1 LQIALSTFFDKLRF
15 YVFSWNRF
23 ANEQAAYEY
32 WLRRV
37 NCCVEA
43 EQAYG
48 LEVVYRMHYSDVIER
63 PKSAMHAL
71 LDFPGEPYSGQCLE
85 SLVQRINS
93 ANVPV
98 DFNPSDPSTNL
109 TTVEQARQLSDKL
122 RSSPQQGRAS
132 LKLAEKLEAEFNQ
145 RVEYFGGLGTKY
157 SEAQNLIAKL
167 ERECAMLNASPAGG
181 RG

>member
-1 LQIALSTFFDKLRF
+1 MQIALSTFFDKLRF

-23 ANEQAAYEY
+23 ANEQAAYVY

-43 EQAYG
+43 EQAYV
-48 LEVVYRMHYSDVIER
+48 LKVVYRMHYSDVIER

-71 LDFPGEPYSGQCLE
+71 LDFLSEPYSAQCLE
-85 SLVQRINS
+85 PLVQRINS

-98 DFNPSDPSTNL
+98 DFNPSDPSTDPAV
-109 TTVEQARQLSDKL
+109 VERARRLSDKPQSL
-122 RSSPQQGRAS
+122 PQQREAS
-132 LKLAEKLEAEFNQ
+132 PRVAEKLEAEFNQ

-167 ERECAMLNASPAGG
+167 ERECALLNAWPAGG

>member
-1 LQIALSTFFDKLRF
+1 
-15 YVFSWNRF
+15 
-23 ANEQAAYEY
+23 
-32 WLRRV
+32 
-37 NCCVEA
+37 
-43 EQAYG
+43 
-48 LEVVYRMHYSDVIER
+48 MHYSDVIER

-71 LDFPGEPYSGQCLE
+71 LDFPGEPYSAQCLE
-85 SLVQRINS
+85 PLVQRINS
-93 ANVPV
+93 ANMPV

-157 SEAQNLIAKL
+157 SEAQKLIAKL
-167 ERECAMLNASPAGG
+167 ERECAMLNASPAGKTS
-181 RG
+181 